1 MRRPFSPFGAA
12 ISFLAVTA
20 LVVGGLAAVTR
31 AALREESS
39 HLAAATRYERSTKE
53 RLALWRL
60 DSQMLPALSLE
71 NNRPFAHYQALH
83 ATFTAVDG
91 EHDVPAA
98 NAVRLPSPLLSA
110 DTPEW
115 MLLHFQVDPETGWE
129 SPQVL
134 TAEQFDR
141 LQSPPLSLSVAGC
154 TDARRDLLET
164 LRTKFPA
171 AELAETL
178 AGRDRGVPDGSP
190 FVVPFPQPDE
200 TSSPKP
206 GPKLSNEPVSPKPPV
221 TEAVATGEERP
232 FGKPTPPQAPGTALA
247 GSDSPPVLKVEPG
260 PALPSVAGGSTKV
273 AAAGV
278 APDPRQ
284 LASNAYANGINVL
297 PSPDALLR
305 EQSQQKDQL
314 RGDTE
319 LRLQLAE
326 RMWQSRG
333 GYESLQSGNYKNA
346 QNLAIDSKNEKQQ
359 AEVKEF
365 AAKPGAGGKSQL
377 PNDERKLPEDPAKKL
392 DELDKAKQSDRR
404 KEPFAGPGAAKGAP
418 ADADRK
424 DLPGAPRAGD
434 HLPRAPDR
442 DAGPALRAFHKPAP
456 AVHAVPVFVGP
467 LRPHWLASA
476 DGTEVLVL
484 VRAARLDDKTV
495 YQGVVLDWTRLQA
508 SLSAQVSD
516 LFPTATLTPVRTASD
531 LVPERAMTA
540 LPAQLDPGP
549 LPEPA
554 AACWTPLRLG
564 LLLAWV
570 AALIALA
577 GVGAGG
583 GALLRLSER
592 RIRFASAVS
601 HELRSPLTSMR
612 LYLDMLTSG
621 MVTDERKQKEY
632 LTTLAAESARLNQL
646 VENVLDFAKLEKRCV
661 RATLVPT
668 PVADLNAR
676 VKDAWGERCAAE
688 GRELIVA
695 STAPSDAAVTT
706 DIRMAAQVLGNL
718 VDNARKY
725 ARDAA
730 DNRIWLTAKPTD
742 GGRIAFE
749 VEDRGPGVPARER
762 HSIFRA
768 FRRGQTAG
776 DGHTGGAGLGLALAK
791 QWAEM
796 LGGRLTFSP
805 PEGGIGARFRLE
817 LPASLKI

>member
-1 MRRPFSPFGAA
+1 MRRPFSPFWAA

-91 EHDVPAA
+91 EQDVPAA

-115 MLLHFQVDPETGWE
+115 MLLHFQVDPENGWE

-247 GSDSPPVLKVEPG
+247 GSDSQQVLKVEPG
-260 PALPSVAGGSTKV
+260 PALPSVAGGATKL

-284 LASNAYANGINVL
+284 VAANPYANGINVL

-346 QNLAIDSKNEKQQ
+346 QNLANDSKNEKQQ
-359 AEVKEF
+359 AEAKEY
-365 AAKPGAGGKSQL
+365 AAKPASGGKS
-377 PNDERKLPEDPAKKL
+377 PNENEYRKTLEELAKKA
-392 DELDKAKQSDRR
+392 DELDKAKQADRR
-404 KEPFAGPGAAKGAP
+404 KEAFAGPGAAKGAP

-434 HLPRAPDR
+434 QLPRAPDR

-554 AACWTPLRLG
+554 AAGWTPLRLG

-621 MVTDERKQKEY
+621 MVTDERKREEY

-668 PVADLNAR
+668 RVEELNAR
-676 VKDAWGERCAAE
+676 VQDAWGERCTAE
-688 GRELIVA
+688 GKELIVT
-695 STAPSDAAVTT
+695 STAPADAAVTT

-730 DNRIWLTAKPTD
+730 DNRIWLTAKPAE

-796 LGGRLTFSP
+796 LGGRLTYSP
-805 PEGGIGARFRLE
+805 PEAGIGARFRLV
-817 LPASLKI
+817 LPSSLKI